1 MQKERESQIPQE
13 QKSYWR
19 EYKDIPSYPALQANE
34 STDIAVVGGGMVGV
48 ISAYLLAKAGKKVTL
63 IEAGKLVDGVTG
75 RTTAKITAQHG
86 LYYDSLIQIAGE
98 EQAKLYYQANMDG
111 LKFIEDTAKELSID
125 CDFSHHNAFVYAN
138 TAAGAKQIEKEAEA
152 YRKLGIDG
160 ELAKDEVELPFAVEE
175 AIVMRN
181 QAQFHPV
188 KFLAGLVKEIER
200 LGGKIYEQTRAMKIL
215 SKNDPVIQTENLSH
229 LSCNKVIVA
238 SHYPFNDFDGMY
250 FSRLTVNRSYAIA
263 AKVSGKVPNDMYIS
277 GDMPSRSLRYAPGE
291 NGEKLL
297 LIGGDGHATGKSSS
311 ETIEHYYNL
320 EKFGHEHFGIE
331 EIPYRWSSQDMTTL
345 DTIPYIGT
353 ITAGYNNILVATGFH
368 KWGMSNGALAGM
380 LLSDQ
385 VLGNENRYAP
395 VFDPTR
401 TKVKTKDAMS
411 FAKDNASVAK
421 SLVTGKLK
429 RPSKTVEDL
438 AKDEGSLVKVG
449 KKKAGGYRDEY
460 GQVHLVDTA
469 CTHMGCDV
477 KWNDAERSW
486 DCPCHGSRFS
496 YTGDVLNGPAVKP
509 LKKIETEL

>member
-1 MQKERESQIPQE
+1 VQNEHESQIPQE

-63 IEAGKLVDGVTG
+63 IEAGKLIDGVTG

-111 LKFIEDTAKELSID
+111 LKFIEETAKELSID

-138 TAAGAKQIEKEAEA
+138 TVAGAKQIEKEAEA
-152 YRKLGIDG
+152 YMRLGIDG
-160 ELAKDEVELPFAVEE
+160 ELAKDEVELPFSVEE

-188 KFLAGLVKEIER
+188 KFLAGLIKEIER

-263 AKVSGKVPNDMYIS
+263 AKVKGNVPNDMYIS

-320 EKFGHEHFGIE
+320 EKFGNEHFGIE

-353 ITAGYNNILVATGFH
+353 ITAGYDNILVATGFH

-429 RPSKTVEDL
+429 RASKTVDDL
-438 AKDEGSLVKVG
+438 EKDEGSLVKVG

-509 LKKIETEL
+509 LKKIETE